1 MNSISEFNQVESN
14 MRKRRKEIQAV
25 LKDSNEG
32 VFSMSTFPRLGCSG
46 NIQISPYLKCV
57 ALKCFEI
64 YDNNNAYLLIGFTY
78 PEALPE
84 PKTSFTR
91 SLFWPN
97 AATFHGHPR
106 FKTLTSNIRERR
118 GEKVWLYIDVYD
130 SEMQ

>member
-25 LKDSNEG
+25 LKDSKEG

-46 NIQISPYLKCV
+46 SIWITSADNQVMSCH
-57 ALKCFEI
+57 FGI
-64 YDNNNAYLLIGFTY
+64 YDNNNVCLSIGFTY

-118 GEKVWLYIDVYD
+118 GEKV
-130 SEMQ
+130 

>member
-25 LKDSNEG
+25 LKDSKEG

-46 NIQISPYLKCV
+46 SIWITSADNQVLSYKVKPCRFGIH
-57 ALKCFEI
+57 
-64 YDNNNAYLLIGFTY
+64 DNNITFFLLGFTY

-118 GEKVWLYIDVYD
+118 GEKV
-130 SEMQ
+130 